1 MVLSFYTKHH
11 LCAYL
16 VSGDLWTDLWN
27 IFNGFSILHSIA
39 SSLLLQIIT
48 NCSFFHIL
56 TSIQPPNSPRP
67 IFCVGYPSFHGC
79 SLACT
84 TPVIMSSHSSPI
96 PNDAANA
103 NTSSSSSACPLILP
117 PEEFAQDAEQ
127 RLGRANG
134 NTYQRRPAIENVHD
148 GQIMVR
154 LKKKRYI
161 IIDYSIIPS
170 ESDIETAKDLPHVVV
185 PEGAGERLCATRE
198 CPRIGVPVQL
208 FDSEPNEPASLYLR
222 GGLCFSC
229 QRTLNE
235 KRRTQR
241 KRKSD
246 TIMEAHHAVANRGL
260 GMGIGGVGG
269 PVAPQQQRYRLNGS
283 ILDLN
288 PDAVII
294 NGPIEGTR
302 TRGPDYQYPRI
313 GQDLLHLVS
322 EIQRGAHTL
331 LSTAY
336 RNQSMGTVG
345 SNASITQINGLFQTT
360 FRDMS
365 RATYLITQWK
375 ASWDENIGGNML
387 AAASGGIPM
396 SAGPV
401 GTMPMV
407 AAMPGMHHAMN
418 GGDFT
423 GSMAV
428 PQQAQLLQQQQQQQ
442 QQFNALMAPPASS
455 SAAVTAA
462 QVQAQAQQQ
471 QPPQAQAPS
480 NKGGGGEEKN
490 NYDLSD
496 FYEEV

>member
-1 MVLSFYTKHH
+1 
-11 LCAYL
+11 
-16 VSGDLWTDLWN
+16 
-27 IFNGFSILHSIA
+27 
-39 SSLLLQIIT
+39 
-48 NCSFFHIL
+48 
-56 TSIQPPNSPRP
+56 
-67 IFCVGYPSFHGC
+67 
-79 SLACT
+79 
-84 TPVIMSSHSSPI
+84 MSSHSSPV
-96 PNDAANA
+96 PNDSAN
-103 NTSSSSSACPLILP
+103 NTNTNNTASASSPSCPLILP
-117 PEEFAQDAEQ
+117 PSEFAQDAEQ

-134 NTYQRRPAIENVHD
+134 NTYQRRPAVENVHD

-161 IIDYSIIPS
+161 IIDYSLIPT
-170 ESDIETAKDLPHVVV
+170 ESDLEAVRDLPHVVV

-198 CPRIGVPVQL
+198 CPRIGVPLQL
-208 FDSEPNEPASLYLR
+208 FDSEPDEPASLYLR

-246 TIMEAHHAVANRGL
+246 VVLEARHAGAMHR
-260 GMGIGGVGG
+260 GIGGIGIG
-269 PVAPQQQRYRLNGS
+269 PVLPQQQQQYRLNGS
-283 ILDLN
+283 VLDLN

-322 EIQRGAHTL
+322 EIQRGSHAL

-336 RNQSMGTVG
+336 RNQSMGAA
-345 SNASITQINGLFQTT
+345 SANASVTQINGLFQNT

-375 ASWDENIGGNML
+375 ASWDENIGGSML
-387 AAASGGIPM
+387 AASGIPVG
-396 SAGPV
+396 AGGRSV
-401 GTMPMV
+401 V
-407 AAMPGMHHAMN
+407 ALPGMN
-418 GGDFT
+418 GDLG
-423 GSMAV
+423 GMAQQ
-428 PQQAQLLQQQQQQQ
+428 QQAQLQQQQQQQ
-442 QQFNALMAPPASS
+442 QQFNALMAPAASS
-455 SAAVTAA
+455 SAVATAQAAA
-462 QVQAQAQQQ
+462 QL

-480 NKGGGGEEKN
+480 NREGGEEKS